1 MKPGIPSFLCSCN
14 NFSLA
19 SKVTKTG
26 FSMKTLNRRP
36 HYRCQGAWLAPRI
49 NQLHSILWY
58 WTQPGRRSQTNTSK
72 GQGISALAVPPL
84 TPPLQSENNTF
95 LPPRALREAYTH
107 TFMPPPAWAHA
118 PGACAYLHAALW
130 SLSPWGS
137 YSWTSGSPWPRWAL
151 CTFKRLRLSGF
162 FFPEMKLQQYR

>member
-36 HYRCQGAWLAPRI
+36 YYRCQGAWLAPRI

-58 WTQPGRRSQTNTSK
+58 WTQPGRRSQMNTSK
-72 GQGISALAVPPL
+72 GQGICALAVPPL

-95 LPPRALREAYTH
+95 LPPGALREAYTH
-107 TFMPPPAWAHA
+107 THICASTCLGTCSWCICLPACCSLELV
-118 PGACAYLHAALW
+118 PMRQLQLNFRNSLTKM
-130 SLSPWGS
+130 SLS
-137 YSWTSGSPWPRWAL
+137 AHL
-151 CTFKRLRLSGF
+151 NV
-162 FFPEMKLQQYR
+162 